1 MLGSSSRT
9 RSIATSSKLMTEMR
23 PPVCAGWPSMAW
35 TTASAAARAL
45 ISMTR
50 PVAFGE
56 PLEDLW
62 QRRHAKALPGE
73 RRARVVGAREARAR
87 IGLANLVH
95 RQIGDPPGA
104 VRRPVEGLVV
114 DHRQLAVGGEVDVEL
129 DRVGPD
135 LDAQPEG
142 LHRVLG
148 RHPRCP
154 AVGDDD
160 RHAAMPSTSASAAA
174 SSLSGSPS
182 GTPRRMTRPTISK
195 PNSDAIAI
203 WYAPR
208 SSVSSS
214 VATIAP

>member
-1 MLGSSSRT
+1 MLGSSSCT
-9 RSIATSSKLMTEMR
+9 RSIAPSSKLMTEMR
-23 PPVCAGWPSMAW
+23 PSSLRRMAVDGLDDGVGGRAGLDLDDEPG
-35 TTASAAARAL
+35 R
-45 ISMTR
+45 
-50 PVAFGE
+50 FGE

-62 QRRHAKALPGE
+62 QGRNTKALPGE
-73 RRARVVGAREARAR
+73 RMSLIVGTREACAR

-95 RQIGDPPGA
+95 RQLGDPPGA
-104 VRRPVEGLVV
+104 VRRSVEGLVV
-114 DHRQLAVGGEVDVEL
+114 DDRQLAVGGEVDVEL
-129 DRVGPD
+129 DRVGPH
-135 LDAQPEG
+135 LDAQAVG

-148 RHPRCP
+148 RHPGCP
-154 AVGDDD
+154 AVGNDD

-182 GTPRRMTRPTISK
+182 GTPRRMTRPTISR

>member
-1 MLGSSSRT
+1 MLGIELAHAIDRALVEADD
-9 RSIATSSKLMTEMR
+9 RD
-23 PPVCAGWPSMAW
+23 
-35 TTASAAARAL
+35 AAARLRRMAVDGL
-45 ISMTR
+45 DDGVGGR
-50 PVAFGE
+50 AGLDLDDEADRFGE

-62 QRRHAKALPGE
+62 QGGHTKALPGE
-73 RRARVVGAREARAR
+73 RMFRIVGAREVRAR

-95 RQIGDPPGA
+95 RQIGDPAGA

-114 DHRQLAVGGEVDVEL
+114 DHGQLAVGGEVDVEL
-129 DRVGPD
+129 DRVGPH
-135 LDAQPEG
+135 LDAQPVG

-154 AVGDDD
+154 AVSDDD

-182 GTPRRMTRPTISK
+182 GTPRRMTRPTISR
-195 PNSDAIAI
+195 PNSDAIAT